1 MEKSGRPD
9 REELELRG
17 RGHSDKRV
25 TTIQTEQR
33 WNEWSWEGGRA
44 LSLEMLIPD
53 QTAAWRG
60 CCREQMVDKSQHLE
74 IMGRKRGAPPPPPL
88 LQEKNATSLG
98 HVLPTEMK
106 VSTLVVFKHFL
117 KNFLKIFMTVK
128 VILCNRETDAF
139 DVSPFH
145 FYLRTRLRHKLL
157 GWAPGV
163 PLVLWAPALVVPLV
177 PMGLWTRNLPPRL
190 QRPYSVRSR
199 EDPSAAM
206 AEPFCARVDRR

>member
-1 MEKSGRPD
+1 MGGRECSIIGDVDPRPD
-9 REELELRG
+9 
-17 RGHSDKRV
+17 S
-25 TTIQTEQR
+25 
-33 WNEWSWEGGRA
+33 
-44 LSLEMLIPD
+44 
-53 QTAAWRG
+53 
-60 CCREQMVDKSQHLE
+60 HLE
-74 IMGRKRGAPPPPPL
+74 GMLQGADGEQVPSQYLEITARKQGAPPHLPL
-88 LQEKNATSLG
+88 LQEKNAVSLG

-128 VILCNRETDAF
+128 VILCNRGTDAF

-177 PMGLWTRNLPPRL
+177 SWACGPDICHRG
-190 QRPYSVRSR
+190 SR
-199 EDPSAAM
+199 ELGFPAQALLSAFQRG
-206 AEPFCARVDRR
+206 PLSSHG

>member
-1 MEKSGRPD
+1 M
-9 REELELRG
+9 
-17 RGHSDKRV
+17 
-25 TTIQTEQR
+25 
-33 WNEWSWEGGRA
+33 
-44 LSLEMLIPD
+44 EMLIPD

-74 IMGRKRGAPPPPPL
+74 IMGRKQGAPPPPPL